1 MGSIVVTTNDQRP
14 PRRDERGSAKS
25 YLSGKLVDDSA
36 SVAFLP
42 QAARSRR
49 TSARVDRMRE
59 QFFWLANLAF
69 MVAFVAVGCG
79 IMVAYLVGGTP

>member
-1 MGSIVVTTNDQRP
+1 
-14 PRRDERGSAKS
+14 
-25 YLSGKLVDDSA
+25 
-36 SVAFLP
+36 
-42 QAARSRR
+42 
-49 TSARVDRMRE
+49 MRE